1 MEWRELK
8 KTKRSWQALS
18 GCVSF
23 WLFVTV
29 FEVFVNIEQWMI
41 NRSTFW
47 EKPEKLGPNVNEF
60 KMDNQLYNLE
70 LPIPPSHSS
79 STTLTTS
86 LIRLKNFR
94 SPQLG
99 SFHLDIVFYFHKFY
113 NFAPPCFMT
122 KSSSLRERTLTTFS
136 FKKNQIGKYTF
147 IIKEVNTFIHI

>member
-1 MEWRELK
+1 MITQLKWRELK

-18 GCVSF
+18 GC
-23 WLFVTV
+23 LFLTV
-29 FEVFVNIEQWMI
+29 CHCVWGVCKHWTVNDKQI
-41 NRSTFW
+41 NFLRETR
-47 EKPEKLGPNVNEF
+47 EININEF

-136 FKKNQIGKYTF
+136 FKKNQIGK
-147 IIKEVNTFIHI
+147 

>member
-1 MEWRELK
+1 MKWRELK
-8 KTKRSWQALS
+8 KTKRPWQALS

-47 EKPEKLGPNVNEF
+47 EKPENEF

-136 FKKNQIGKYTF
+136 FKK
-147 IIKEVNTFIHI
+147 IKSVSIRS